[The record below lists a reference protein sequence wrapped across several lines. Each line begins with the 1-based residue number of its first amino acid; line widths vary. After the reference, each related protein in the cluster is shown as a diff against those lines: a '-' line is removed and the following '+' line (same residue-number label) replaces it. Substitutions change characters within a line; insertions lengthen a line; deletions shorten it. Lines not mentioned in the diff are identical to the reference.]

1 MASSSSFNTALPE
14 PEYIFVCGEFNAR
27 QLEIGDCYLC
37 SADNRYLGRLINIT
51 EMEDDNDN
59 ILETFLEFQF
69 EDGSTHIIMDTEYGS
84 YDYVK
89 LRHN

>member
-1 MASSSSFNTALPE
+1 MSSSSVETAPPE

-27 QLEIGDCYLC
+27 QLEIGDRYLF
-37 SADNRYLGRLINIT
+37 SADSRYLGRLINIT
-51 EMEDDNDN
+51 EMEDDDDN
-59 ILETFLEFQF
+59 IVETFLEFQL

-89 LRHN
+89 LRRK